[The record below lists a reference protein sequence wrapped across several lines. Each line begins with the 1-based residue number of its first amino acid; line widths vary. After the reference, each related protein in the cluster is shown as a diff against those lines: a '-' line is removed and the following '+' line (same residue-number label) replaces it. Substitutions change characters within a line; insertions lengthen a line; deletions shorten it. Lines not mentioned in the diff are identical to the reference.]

1 MMMMKMTNREIE
13 IIVEALDVFMDH
25 LAEEIRNNPDVG
37 VEEINKIQEA
47 ENLSIELCKEY
58 K

>member
-1 MMMMKMTNREIE
+1 MYIKITKREIE

-25 LAEEIRNNPDVG
+25 LAEDLRNNPDADE
-37 VEEINKIQEA
+37 EEINKIQEA
-47 ENLSIELCKEY
+47 EDLSIKLCKKY